1 MLKLL
6 AILGAVAIA
15 AVAWSILQDRTPK
28 LAPGQIR
35 GAWLAAAG
43 KASLESEAGLAAIK
57 KLKDLGVDTLAV
69 FPEVSMPDI
78 TKPGFTWGNQDAE
91 LRAFLRAVKSLGLS
105 AFVLPRIES
114 PAFFLPP
121 HPWRADIAMANPADW
136 PKFHEDFTKLVRHY
150 GALAREE
157 GAAIF
162 GIGLEYRAAVREH
175 PDAWR
180 AIARA
185 AKEAFGGPITYS
197 ANWDDYDQVTWWD
210 AVDVIG
216 VGAYFELL
224 DDKLAD
230 DATHEMRAKQELPR
244 PTLSQIVDG
253 WKPIKA
259 ALKALSERY
268 SRPVF
273 FTEVGYTTF
282 VDTAYHP
289 WMWQSE
295 RAVDPSQQALCYRAL
310 FQTFAGEPWW
320 KGACMW
326 RFYTDPGAVE
336 KWNYSPQGHEAEQV
350 MKAAYRR

>member
-1 MLKLL
+1 MMKLIVFL
-6 AILGAVAIA
+6 LCVASGAVL
-15 AVAWSILQDRTPK
+15 VYLLSDDTPK
-28 LAPGQIR
+28 LAKGQIR

-43 KASLESEAGLAAIK
+43 NASLESEAGRAAIR

-78 TKPGFTWGNQDAE
+78 KKPGFTFGHQDAE
-91 LRAFLRAVKSLGLS
+91 LRAFLKAVKAEGM
-105 AFVLPRIES
+105 ATFVLPRIES
-114 PAFFLPP
+114 PAFFQPP
-121 HPWRADIAMANPADW
+121 HPWRADIAMADPADW
-136 PKFHEDFTKLVRHY
+136 PRFHEDFTKLVRHY
-150 GALAREE
+150 GKLAREE

-162 GIGLEYRAAVREH
+162 GIGLEYRAAVKEH

-210 AVDVIG
+210 AVDLIG
-216 VGAYFELL
+216 IGAYFELL
-224 DDKLAD
+224 DDGLAD
-230 DATHEMRAKQELPR
+230 GATHEMRAKQELPR
-244 PTLSQIVDG
+244 PTLSAIVDG

-259 ALKALSERY
+259 QLKAFSEKY
-268 SRPVF
+268 QRPIF

-295 RAVDPSQQALCYRAL
+295 RAVDPTQQALCYRAL
-310 FQTFAGEPWW
+310 FKTFAGETWW
-320 KGACMW
+320 KGACLW
-326 RFYTDPGAVE
+326 RFYTDPSAVE
-336 KWNYSPQGHEAEQV
+336 KWNYSPQGHEAEQI
-350 MKAAYRR
+350 MRAAYR

>member
-1 MLKLL
+1 MLKLVVFL
-6 AILGAVAIA
+6 ACVAAGAILV
-15 AVAWSILQDRTPK
+15 WLLQEETPRLSK
-28 LAPGQIR
+28 DQIR
-35 GAWLAAAG
+35 GAWLAPVG
-43 KASLESEAGLAAIK
+43 NVSLESEAGIAAMK
-57 KLKDLGVDTLAV
+57 RLKGFGVDTLAI
-69 FPEVSMPDI
+69 FPAVSMPDI
-78 TKPGFTWGNQDAE
+78 KKPGFTYGEQDAQ

-114 PAFFLPP
+114 PAFFKPP
-121 HPWRADIAMANPADW
+121 HPWRADIAMDDPADW
-136 PKFHEDFTKLVRHY
+136 PTFHEDFTKLVRHY
-150 GALAREE
+150 GKLAREE
-157 GAAIF
+157 GAALF

-197 ANWDDYDQVTWWD
+197 ANWDDYDQVIWWD

-216 VGAYFELL
+216 IGAYFELL
-224 DDKLAD
+224 SDGLAN
-230 DATHEMRAKQELPR
+230 DATHEMRAKKELPR

-259 ALKALSERY
+259 TLKAFSEKY
-268 SRPVF
+268 KKPIF

-295 RAVDPSQQALCYRAL
+295 RAVDPTQQALCYRAL
-310 FQTFAGEPWW
+310 FKTFAGEPWW
-320 KGACMW
+320 KGCCMW
-326 RFYTDPGAVE
+326 SFYTDPSAVE
-336 KWNYSPQGHEAEQV
+336 QWNYSPQGQEAERI
-350 MKAAYRR
+350 MRDAYR